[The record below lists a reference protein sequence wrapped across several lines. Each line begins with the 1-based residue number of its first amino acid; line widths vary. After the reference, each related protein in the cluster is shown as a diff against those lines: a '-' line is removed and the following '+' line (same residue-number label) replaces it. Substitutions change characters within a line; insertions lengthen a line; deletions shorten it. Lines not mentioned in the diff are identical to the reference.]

1 MAKNP
6 INKNSMKKL
15 FDTVSPMGPDAAEKF
30 VRELLKAGEERRRDA
45 EKIIAEVAVAGRKS
59 AEQFGEAVQREVAKQ
74 LTKAVKRIDH
84 LEKQVET
91 LTRNLEAT
99 RAVLVATAAKS
110 VADSVAKRKTA
121 TTTATTTGTTAP
133 AAPVKKVP
141 AKKAAVKKAPAKK
154 SPPKKVA
161 AKRAPVTKAS
171 PKKNSAQPAP
181 TDTTSA

>member
-91 LTRNLEAT
+91 LTRSLEAT

-121 TTTATTTGTTAP
+121 TTTTTGTTTATTTTILTIGHCLSALLRNCCFP
-133 AAPVKKVP
+133 LFYLCRMLFIYPPSMRPIRVGF
-141 AKKAAVKKAPAKK
+141 AVWL
-154 SPPKKVA
+154 
-161 AKRAPVTKAS
+161 
-171 PKKNSAQPAP
+171 
-181 TDTTSA
+181 

>member
-15 FDTVSPMGPDAAEKF
+15 FDTVSPMGPEAAEKF
-30 VRELLKAGEERRRDA
+30 VRELLKAGDERRRDA
-45 EKIIAEVAVAGRKS
+45 EKIVSEIVAASRKS
-59 AEQFGEAVQREVAKQ
+59 AEQFGDAVQREVAKQ

-91 LTRNLEAT
+91 LTRSLEAT

-110 VADSVAKRKTA
+110 VADSVAKRKAAA
-121 TTTATTTGTTAP
+121 TTTTTTAE
-133 AAPVKKVP
+133 PVAP
-141 AKKAAVKKAPAKK
+141 AKKATAKKAPAKK
-154 SPPKKVA
+154 AASYILLKKAA
-161 AKRAPVTKAS
+161 AKKAPVTKAA
-171 PKKNSAQPAP
+171 PKKPAAQSAS

>member
-1 MAKNP
+1 
-6 INKNSMKKL
+6 
-15 FDTVSPMGPDAAEKF
+15 MGPDAAEKF

-59 AEQFGEAVQREVAKQ
+59 AEQFVEAVQREVAKQ

-84 LEKQVET
+84 LETQVET
-91 LTRNLEAT
+91 LTRRLGAT

-121 TTTATTTGTTAP
+121 TTTSAATTTATTTGTTAP
-133 AAPVKKVP
+133 AAPAKKVP

>member
-15 FDTVSPMGPDAAEKF
+15 FDTVSPMGPEAAEKF
-30 VRELLKAGEERRRDA
+30 VRELLKAGDERRRDA
-45 EKIIAEVAVAGRKS
+45 EKIVSEIVAASRKS
-59 AEQFGEAVQREVAKQ
+59 AEQFGDAVQREVAKQ

-91 LTRNLEAT
+91 LTRSLEAT

-110 VADSVAKRKTA
+110 VADSVAKRKAAA
-121 TTTATTTGTTAP
+121 TTTTTTTEP
-133 AAPVKKVP
+133 LAPVKK
-141 AKKAAVKKAPAKK
+141 APVKK

-161 AKRAPVTKAS
+161 AKRAPVKKAA
-171 PKKNSAQPAP
+171 PKKPAAQSAS

>member
-15 FDTVSPMGPDAAEKF
+15 FDTVSPMGPEAAEKF
-30 VRELLKAGEERRRDA
+30 VRELLKAGDERRRDA
-45 EKIIAEVAVAGRKS
+45 EKIVSEIVAASRKS
-59 AEQFGEAVQREVAKQ
+59 AEQFGDAVQREVAKQ

-91 LTRNLEAT
+91 LTRSLEAT

-110 VADSVAKRKTA
+110 VADSVAKRKAAA
-121 TTTATTTGTTAP
+121 TTTTTTAE
-133 AAPVKKVP
+133 PVAP
-141 AKKAAVKKAPAKK
+141 AKKATAKKAPAKRAASKK
-154 SPPKKVA
+154 SPVKKAA
-161 AKRAPVTKAS
+161 AKKAPVTKAA
-171 PKKNSAQPAP
+171 PKKPAAQSAS

>member
-15 FDTVSPMGPDAAEKF
+15 FDTVSPMGPEAAEKF
-30 VRELLKAGEERRRDA
+30 VRELLKAGDERRRDA
-45 EKIIAEVAVAGRKS
+45 EKIVSEIVAASRKS
-59 AEQFGEAVQREVAKQ
+59 AEQFGDAVQREVAKQ

-91 LTRNLEAT
+91 LTRSLEAT

-110 VADSVAKRKTA
+110 VADSVAKRKA
-121 TTTATTTGTTAP
+121 AATTATATPAP
-133 AAPVKKVP
+133 STPAKKVATKRAPVKKASV
-141 AKKAAVKKAPAKK
+141 KK

-161 AKRAPVTKAS
+161 AKRAPVKKAS
-171 PKKNSAQPAP
+171 PKKPAAQSAS